1 MNKVKEIQALYLSK
15 LSPKNDKEL
24 KLNLSSASWHDQ
36 YKHSAYVY
44 IGGLVTGLTEGDVI
58 TILSQYGEVADIN
71 MPRDKETGKPRGFA
85 FVMYEDQ
92 RSTVLAVDNL
102 NGSQVLGR
110 TLRVDH
116 VDRYSQPK
124 VRNDEGELVDA
135 ESEQLNARW
144 MDHAG
149 VQDVDDAQAG
159 KGDKREVAA
168 NDHDSDDGEDPM
180 AAYIREQQRKK
191 AGGAAAVSSEK
202 HDDKEER
209 KARKAERA
217 AKRALKEARA
227 RRQDSRRSPEHDSSK
242 RRRY

>member
-1 MNKVKEIQALYLSK
+1 
-15 LSPKNDKEL
+15 NDKEL
-24 KLNLSSASWHDQ
+24 QLNLSSASWHDQ

-44 IGGLVTGLTEGDVI
+44 VGGLFTGLTEGDVI
-58 TILSQYGEVADIN
+58 TILSQFGEVADIN
-71 MPRDKETGKPRGFA
+71 MPRDKQSGNPRGFA

-124 VRNDEGELVDA
+124 VRNEDGELIDA

-144 MDHAG
+144 TEHVG
-149 VQDVDDAQAG
+149 ESNESNEINQG
-159 KGDKREVAA
+159 KGKRHEG
-168 NDHDSDDGEDPM
+168 DSDSELESEDPM
-180 AAYIREQQRKK
+180 AAYIRAQQK
-191 AGGAAAVSSEK
+191 AVGGVSSTVDKNRE
-202 HDDKEER
+202 KEER
-209 KARKAERA
+209 KARKAQRAVKRA
-217 AKRALKEARA
+217 AREASEKE
-227 RRQDSRRSPEHDSSK
+227 K